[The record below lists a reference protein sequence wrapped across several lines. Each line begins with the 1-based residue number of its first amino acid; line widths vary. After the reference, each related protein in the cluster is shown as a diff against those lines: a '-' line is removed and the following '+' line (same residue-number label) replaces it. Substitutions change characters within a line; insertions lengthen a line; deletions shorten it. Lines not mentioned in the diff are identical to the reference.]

1 MANEKQRE
9 EEIGGVR
16 PEVVQDV
23 VEGAQNKGVPP
34 EVAKEIIRDAVEEGV
49 APEELKEVAEEA
61 IEVER
66 EDRASGK

>member
-1 MANEKQRE
+1 MSSR
-9 EEIGGVR
+9 
-16 PEVVQDV
+16 
-23 VEGAQNKGVPP
+23 GAQNKGVPP

-49 APEELKEVAEEA
+49 APEKLKEVAEEA